1 MAVLKIDVDGIE
13 EAIERFKKS
22 PKIHA
27 KAMART
33 MNDAGRAASTA
44 ASKNVRGTWNL
55 KAGYRNKLGN
65 GSVGLK
71 DLVRIKRANMRN
83 LSYTYRLD
91 SRSVPLTYFN
101 ARKINYGVSYKLK
114 KTGARGKV
122 KSGFIIHSKR
132 RNRDY
137 AVVRKSPKPQPL
149 RILASITPTTMF
161 VNTKSDD
168 VWFKSFVAAFRKNY
182 IRNVRYYSK

>member
-1 MAVLKIDVDGIE
+1 MAVFTIEADGID

-44 ASKNVRGTWNL
+44 ASKNVRDTWNL

-71 DLVRIKRANMRN
+71 DLVRIKRASMTN
-83 LSYTYRLD
+83 LSYTFRMD

-101 ARKINYGVSYKLK
+101 AKQIKYGVSYRLK
-114 KTGARGKV
+114 KKGSRGKV
-122 KSGFIIHSKR
+122 KSGFMIHSKR
-132 RNRDY
+132 RDRDY
-137 AVVRKSPKPQPL
+137 AVVRKTKKSQPL

-161 VNTKSDD
+161 VNTQSEK
-168 VWFKSFVAAFRKNY
+168 VWFKTFEASFKKNY